1 MVSHTGVITPLLLIT
16 VPALLSAINYAQ
28 YDAFKANPQTKKVV
42 VKVEHIDLV
51 LKNKTMFVTE
61 FVETH
66 GITLDQFA
74 VSKFQRAP

>member
-1 MVSHTGVITPLLLIT
+1 M
-16 VPALLSAINYAQ
+16 
-28 YDAFKANPQTKKVV
+28 
-42 VKVEHIDLV
+42 KVEHIDLV